1 MFEEKELLLVPGP
14 TPIPPQV
21 ARAMMRPVI
30 NHRCPAYEELFARLQ
45 EKLRRLFCVTGEVFV
60 FPASGTGM
68 LEAMV
73 VNFLSPGDPVLMVSI
88 GWFGDRFGEIA
99 ERFGAKVTWLKFD
112 WGTAADPQKIA
123 EAMDNAPEPYKAVL
137 VTHNETSTSV
147 VNPIREIAKVVKE
160 RGALLLVDA
169 VSGLAAMP
177 LPMDEWQI
185 DAVAAAS
192 QKALMVPP
200 GIGLVAVR
208 EAAWEAVEHAQ
219 MPRYYWDFRLA
230 RKFQSHNQNPYTPPV
245 TLLYGLDAALDLIF
259 AEGLENFQERHRRNR
274 NVLRQGLRDLGLEP
288 FVPDDT
294 IASWSLTAVKV
305 PEGVHGGDLIRHLRQ
320 RYRVE
325 VAGGQEHL
333 RGKIIRIS
341 HMGYIHE
348 SDMLLTLSALKR
360 ALEDLRA
367 KGTGD

>member
-1 MFEEKELLLVPGP
+1 MFDEKELLLVPGP

-21 ARAMMRPVI
+21 QRAMLKPVI

-45 EKLRRLFCVTGEVFV
+45 EKLRRLFAVTGEVFV
-60 FPASGTGM
+60 FPSSGTGA
-68 LEAMV
+68 LEAIV
-73 VNFLSPGDPVLMVSI
+73 VNFLSPGDPVLVVSI

-99 ERFGAKVTWLKFD
+99 ERFGADVTWLKLD
-112 WGTAADPQKIA
+112 WGTAATPEIVA
-123 EAMDNAPEPYKAVL
+123 ETMDKAPKPFKAVL
-137 VTHNETSTSV
+137 LTHNETSTAV
-147 VNPIREIAKVVKE
+147 VNPVRKIAKVVKE
-160 RGALLLVDA
+160 RGALLLVDS

-185 DAVAAAS
+185 DAAATAS

-208 EAAWEAVEHAQ
+208 EAAWEAVEQAK

-259 AEGLENFQERHRRNR
+259 AEGMDAVFERHRRVR
-274 NVLRQGLRDLGLEP
+274 DVLRSGIREMGLEL
-288 FVPDDT
+288 FVPNDE
-294 IASWSLTAVKV
+294 IASCSLTAVKV
-305 PEGVHGGDLIRHLRQ
+305 PEGIHGGDLIRQLRNK
-320 RYRVE
+320 YRIE

-341 HMGYIHE
+341 HMGYVHE
-348 SDMLLTLSALKR
+348 SDMLLTLTALRNALK
-360 ALEDLRA
+360 DL
-367 KGTGD
+367 GWH

>member
-1 MFEEKELLLVPGP
+1 MFAEKELLLVPGP

-21 ARAMMRPVI
+21 QRAMMRPVI
-30 NHRCPAYEELFARLQ
+30 NHRCPAYEELFAGLQ
-45 EKLRRLFCVTGEVFV
+45 EKLKRLFAVNGEVFV
-60 FPASGTGM
+60 FPAAGTGM
-68 LEAMV
+68 LEAIV
-73 VNFLSPGDPVLMVSI
+73 VNFLSPNDPVLMVSI

-99 ERFGAKVTWLKFD
+99 ERFGVNVTWLKLE
-112 WGTAADPQKIA
+112 WGTAATPEIVAK
-123 EAMDNAPEPYKAVL
+123 AMDETKKPFKAVL
-137 VTHNETSTSV
+137 ITHNETSTAV
-147 VNPIREIAKVVKE
+147 VNPVKDIAKVVKE

-192 QKALMVPP
+192 QKALMTPP

-208 EAAWEAVEHAQ
+208 EEAWEAVEMAQ
-219 MPRYYWDFRLA
+219 MPRFYWDFRLA

-259 AEGLENFQERHRRNR
+259 DEGMDAFFERHKRVRDLLRNGIREMGLE
-274 NVLRQGLRDLGLEP
+274 L
-288 FVPDDT
+288 FVPDDK
-294 IASWSLTAVKV
+294 IASCSLTAVKV
-305 PEGVHGGDLIRHLRQ
+305 PEGIHGGDLIRQLRNK
-320 RYRVE
+320 YRIE

-348 SDMLLTLSALKR
+348 SDMLLALGALKSALK
-360 ALEDLRA
+360 DLGWSRNCP
-367 KGTGD
+367 

>member
-1 MFEEKELLLVPGP
+1 MFAEKELLLVPGP

-21 ARAMMRPVI
+21 QRAMVRAVI
-30 NHRCPAYEELFARLQ
+30 NHRSPAYEELFARLQ
-45 EKLRRLFCVTGEVFV
+45 EKLRRIFAVTGEVFV

-68 LEAMV
+68 LEALV

-99 ERFGAKVTWLKFD
+99 ERFGAKVTWLKVE
-112 WGTAADPQKIA
+112 WGKAATPELIA
-123 EAMDNAPEPYKAVL
+123 EAMDKAPQPFKAVL
-137 VTHNETSTSV
+137 LTHNETSTAV
-147 VNPIREIAKVVKE
+147 VNPVREIAKVVKE
-160 RGALLLVDA
+160 RGALLLVDS
-169 VSGLAAMP
+169 VSGFGAMP

-185 DAVAAAS
+185 DAVATAS
-192 QKALMVPP
+192 QKALMTPP

-208 EAAWEAVEHAQ
+208 EAAWEAVERAQ

-230 RKFQSHNQNPYTPPV
+230 REFQRHNQNPYTPPV
-245 TLLYGLDAALDLIF
+245 TLLFGLDAALDLIF
-259 AEGLENFQERHRRNR
+259 AEGMEAVFERHRRLR
-274 NVLRQGLRDLGLEP
+274 NLLRNGIREMGLEL

-294 IASWSLTAVKV
+294 IASCSLTAIKV
-305 PEGVHGGDLIRHLRQ
+305 PEGIHGGDLIRQLRQ

-341 HMGYIHE
+341 HMGWVHE
-348 SDMLLTLSALKR
+348 SDILLALASLRSALRDLGWR
-360 ALEDLRA
+360 AH
-367 KGTGD
+367 

>member
-1 MFEEKELLLVPGP
+1 MFAEKELLLVPGP

-21 ARAMMRPVI
+21 QRAMMRPVI
-30 NHRCPAYEELFARLQ
+30 NHRGSAYEELFARLQ
-45 EKLRRLFCVTGEVFV
+45 EKLRRLFAVTGEVFV
-60 FPASGTGM
+60 FPSSGTGA
-68 LEAMV
+68 LEATV

-99 ERFGAKVTWLKFD
+99 ERFGAKVTWLRFE
-112 WGTAADPQKIA
+112 WGKAADPEKVA
-123 EAMDNAPEPYKAVL
+123 EAMESAPEPFKAVL
-137 VTHNETSTSV
+137 LTHNETSTSV
-147 VNPIREIAKVVKE
+147 VNPVREIAKVVKE

-200 GIGLVAVR
+200 GIGFVAVR
-208 EAAWEAVEHAQ
+208 EEAWEAVERAQ
-219 MPRYYWDFRLA
+219 MPRYYWDFLLA
-230 RKFQSHNQNPYTPPV
+230 RRFQSRHQNPYTPPV
-245 TLLYGLDAALDLIF
+245 TLLYGLDAALDMIF
-259 AEGLENFQERHRRNR
+259 AEGMDAVFERHRRVR
-274 NVLRQGLRDLGLEP
+274 DVLRHGLREMGLEL
-288 FVPDDT
+288 FVPDDH

-305 PEGVHGGDLIRHLRQ
+305 PEGIHGGDLIRQLRN
-320 RYRVE
+320 RYHIE

-341 HMGYIHE
+341 HMGYIQE
-348 SDMLLTLSALKR
+348 SDMLLTLIALR
-360 ALEDLRA
+360 QALRDLGWR
-367 KGTGD
+367 G

>member
-1 MFEEKELLLVPGP
+1 MFAEKELLLVPGP

-21 ARAMMRPVI
+21 QRAMMRPVI
-30 NHRCPAYEELFARLQ
+30 NHRCPAYEELFAGLQ
-45 EKLRRLFCVTGEVFV
+45 EKLKRLFAVNGEVFV
-60 FPASGTGM
+60 FPAAGTGM
-68 LEAMV
+68 LEAIV
-73 VNFLSPGDPVLMVSI
+73 VNFLSPNDPVLMVSI

-99 ERFGAKVTWLKFD
+99 ERFGVDVTWLKLE
-112 WGTAADPQKIA
+112 WGTAATPEIVAK
-123 EAMDNAPEPYKAVL
+123 AMDEAKKPFKAVL
-137 VTHNETSTSV
+137 LTHNETSTAV
-147 VNPIREIAKVVKE
+147 VNPVKEIAKVVKE

-192 QKALMVPP
+192 QKALMTPP
-200 GIGLVAVR
+200 GIGFVAVR
-208 EAAWEAVEHAQ
+208 EEAWEAVERAQ
-219 MPRYYWDFRLA
+219 MPRFYWDFRLA

-259 AEGLENFQERHRRNR
+259 DEGMDAFFERHKRVRDLLRNGIREMGLE
-274 NVLRQGLRDLGLEP
+274 L
-288 FVPDDT
+288 FVPDDK
-294 IASWSLTAVKV
+294 IASCSLTAVKV
-305 PEGVHGGDLIRHLRQ
+305 PEGIHGGDLIRQLRNK
-320 RYRVE
+320 YRIE

-348 SDMLLTLSALKR
+348 SDMILTLEALWLALK
-360 ALEDLRA
+360 DL
-367 KGTGD
+367 G

>member
-1 MFEEKELLLVPGP
+1 MFYEKELLLVPGP

-21 ARAMMRPVI
+21 QRAMLKPVI
-30 NHRCPAYEELFARLQ
+30 NHRSPAYEELFAGLQ
-45 EKLRRLFCVTGEVFV
+45 LKLRRLFGVTGEVFV
-60 FPASGTGM
+60 FPAAGTGM

-112 WGTAADPQKIA
+112 WGTAADPQQVA
-123 EAMDNAPEPYKAVL
+123 QVMDQAPEPFKAVL

-177 LPMDEWQI
+177 LPMDEWQV
-185 DAVAAAS
+185 DAVATAS

-208 EAAWEAVEHAQ
+208 EAAWDAVEKAQ

-230 RKFQSHNQNPYTPPV
+230 RKFQGHHQNPYTPPV

-259 AEGLENFQERHRRNR
+259 AEGLENFQERHRHNR
-274 NVLRQGLRDLGLEP
+274 DVLRNGVREMGLEL
-288 FVPDDT
+288 FVPNDE

-305 PEGVHGGDLIRHLRQ
+305 PEGIHGGDLIRQLRTK
-320 RYRVE
+320 YRVE

-348 SDMLLTLSALKR
+348 SDMLLALTALRSALRDLGWRR
-360 ALEDLRA
+360 A
-367 KGTGD
+367 